1 VSDDPLKEF
10 GRRKMVLE
18 AAPSP
23 PVKRS
28 RHVGLLLMGTVA
40 VGGGAYA
47 LMPSENCAPNPPG
60 MAAPG
65 PGTACQPRSSSW
77 GGGHGG
83 YYGGSG
89 ARTSLFGGD
98 AATTSPGG
106 STASG
111 GSTSE
116 AGHVSRG
123 GFGAL
128 ATAFSMH
135 FGTGG

>member
-1 VSDDPLKEF
+1 MSDDPLKEF
-10 GRRKMVLE
+10 GRRKPVLE
-18 AAPSP
+18 AAPPP

-28 RHVGLLLMGTVA
+28 RHVALLLMGTVA
-40 VGGGAYA
+40 IGGGAYA
-47 LMPSENCAPNPPG
+47 LMPSENCAPTPPG
-60 MAAPG
+60 MAVPG
-65 PGTACQPRSSSW
+65 QAAACQPRGSSW

-83 YYGGSG
+83 YYGGSSV
-89 ARTSLFGGD
+89 RTSLFGGGD
-98 AATTSPGG
+98 AASG
-106 STASG
+106 ASG

-128 ATAFSMH
+128 ASAFSMH